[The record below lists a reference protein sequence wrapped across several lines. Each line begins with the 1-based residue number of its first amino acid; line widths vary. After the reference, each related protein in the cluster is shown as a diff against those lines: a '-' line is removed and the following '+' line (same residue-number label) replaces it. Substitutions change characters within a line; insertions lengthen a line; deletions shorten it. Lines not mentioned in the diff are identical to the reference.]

1 MKKLRL
7 TVLASLIPLCAYAT
21 YFKHIGIREGLAQ
34 LSVVSIHQDEFG
46 RMWFGTSEGLSVY
59 DGEKIVTYKSI
70 IRSDPQQDATFPT
83 VNLDGQIHCIVSDND
98 NNLYF
103 RADYSLIKYD
113 LRKHRFLTL
122 QRDRISAL
130 ACIDGAIWFARA
142 DSVFTTEGGGAER
155 TFVRKVE
162 GVRTINEIHRARDG
176 ALWIGSTSGLYH
188 INKEGESSCVI
199 ARKDISKIY
208 EASGGDLWIG
218 CRTES
223 MYRIEPNGTIT
234 AYRHDPNNPN
244 SIASDQVR
252 TFIEGEKGEI
262 WIGTFKGLQRLDTQT
277 NRYTCYTQSKLPG
290 GLTHSSIFALYK
302 DRQGTIWVGT
312 YYGGVNY
319 FNPYGDIFTYYADDP
334 DRDDCL
340 SYGFVGNMVE
350 DRDHN
355 IWICTEGGG
364 LNRLNRRTRKIQH
377 FYASRHA
384 NSVAHNN
391 LKSICYD
398 HKRHALYIGT
408 HTGGLS
414 KYDIN
419 RNRFTNYLER
429 YPSAAGRP
437 NDVVHQ
443 VRIYRDSLIVMARNG
458 LFAMDLQTEE
468 MKPMFPTLPV
478 SMTYGLN
485 FYIDSK
491 DHIWIIRTS
500 SVSRI
505 NIRNPEEV
513 DTYFRENFETAA
525 VTETASGEIF
535 IGSRGAGLFRFDEE
549 TNSFANFC
557 TDNGDLPSDFCYNLS
572 QTARGNLIILTDRGV
587 TLFHPAKGAIESISL
602 GYKGLLISATHSN
615 CGLLVCQNGEIFVGG
630 TDGLSSFCEEDLQKK
645 HIPYNIYFS
654 ELYIANR
661 QVVPGDRNGILTEAL
676 PRTQAITLTHKQN
689 NLMFNFASN
698 NYVGILSNTAYEY
711 TLEGFDHDWVQANSN
726 SIYYANL
733 NPGKYVLKV
742 REAALIRQQPLPQE
756 IRLDITIKSP
766 YYATPLAYLLYVLI
780 TVSIIS
786 SFIYFRYSKLK
797 LAASLKAEKKEK
809 EHIEALN
816 QAKLHFFTNISHE
829 FKTPLTL
836 IISQIELLLQSTS
849 LSPFVYNKTL
859 KVYKQAHHMLSLIG
873 ELLDFRKFE
882 QHRIV
887 LNVSEQDLI
896 AFLQE
901 IYLSF
906 YGYAPGINY
915 VFSSEHETQPCVFDA
930 KQLRKVFYNL
940 LSNAFKHTSR
950 GCIEMNIRE
959 EEEHICIKIIDT
971 GKGIEKKEIDKV
983 FDMFYQGDNMYDK
996 NGTGIGLTLTK
1007 SIVEAHHGVITAESR
1022 PGYGSIFIVRL
1033 RKGDK
1038 HFRED
1043 SSAVLSEEQ
1052 TCDIQPDTMPDS
1064 FFIKGTDEAENALP
1078 PAPATDEK
1086 LPLILIVEDN
1096 EELLQV
1102 LSAIFSPMY
1111 NVILAHDGA
1120 EGLQKAVNE
1129 KPDLILSDVMMP
1141 VMSGTEM
1148 CLRIKSNL
1156 DTCHIPVVLLTA
1168 LNSNEQNMEGL
1179 QLGADD
1185 YISKP
1190 FNAKLLF
1197 ARCNNLIRNR
1207 QLSQKKYHSQVEFN
1221 IGNMVTNPLDRNFMS
1236 RIEEIINRH
1245 IDNSEFDVN
1254 QLAKEM
1260 TLGRSTLFTKFKG
1273 LTGMTPNEFVLNYKL
1288 KRASALLRT
1297 RPDLQIA
1304 EISDLLG
1311 FSSPRYFS
1319 KCFKEQFSVSPL
1331 EYRKNQERNDTEMG

>member
-1 MKKLRL
+1 MKKICL
-7 TVLASLIPLCAYAT
+7 TILASFISLCANST

-46 RMWFGTSEGLSVY
+46 RMWFGTNEGLSVY

-70 IRSDPQQDATFPT
+70 NHPGPQSTSTFPSI
-83 VNLDGQIHCIVSDND
+83 NLDGQIHCIVSDKH

-103 RADYSLIKYD
+103 RADYNLIKYD
-113 LRKHRFLTL
+113 IRKHRFSTL
-122 QRDRISAL
+122 QTGRVNAL
-130 ACIDGAIWFARA
+130 ANIDGTIWLAHA
-142 DSVFTTEGGGAER
+142 DSVFTLNGSGAEQK
-155 TFVRKVE
+155 FILKVD
-162 GVRTINEIHRARDG
+162 GVRTINEIHKAKDNS
-176 ALWIGSTSGLYH
+176 LWIGSGSGLYH
-188 INKEGESSCVI
+188 IGEDGRSSCVI

-208 EASGGDLWIG
+208 EASNGDLWIG

-223 MYRIEPNGTIT
+223 MYRIEPNGKIT
-234 AYRHDPNNPN
+234 GYKHDPNNPN
-244 SIASDQVR
+244 SIASNQVR
-252 TFIEGEKGEI
+252 TFIEGEDGEI
-262 WIGTFKGLQRLDTQT
+262 WIGTFKGLQKLDTKT

-302 DRQGTIWVGT
+302 DRQGTIWIGT

-364 LNRLNRRTRKIQH
+364 LNKLNRKTRKIQR
-377 FYASRHA
+377 FYASRHT

-398 HKRHALYIGT
+398 SKRHTLYIGT

-419 RNRFTNYLER
+419 QNFFTNYLER
-429 YPSAAGRP
+429 YPRVASRP
-437 NDVVHQ
+437 NDVIHQ

-458 LFAMDLQTEE
+458 LFVMDLRTEE
-468 MKPMFPTLPV
+468 MKPMFPALSS
-478 SMTYGLN
+478 SMTNGLG
-485 FYIDSK
+485 FHIDSK
-491 DHIWIIRTS
+491 NHIWIVRTS
-500 SVSRI
+500 SLSRI
-505 NIRNPEEV
+505 NIDKPEEV
-513 DTYFRENFETAA
+513 ETYLRGNFETT
-525 VTETASGEIF
+525 VMTETPEGDIF
-535 IGSRGAGLFRFDEE
+535 IGSRGAGLFRFDGE

-557 TDNGDLPSDFCYNLS
+557 AGNGDLPSDFCYNLS
-572 QTARGNLIILTDRGV
+572 QTGQGNLIILTDKGV
-587 TLFHPAKGAIESISL
+587 TLFHPTKGAIESINL

-615 CGLLVCQNGEIFVGG
+615 CGLLVCKNGEIFVGG
-630 TDGLSSFCEEDLQKK
+630 TDGLSSFYEEDLRKK
-645 HIPYNIYFS
+645 NIPYNIYFS
-654 ELYIANR
+654 GLYIANNPIA
-661 QVVPGDRNGILTEAL
+661 PGDKSILPEVL
-676 PRTQAITLTHKQN
+676 PCTQAITLTHKQN

-698 NYVGILSNTAYEY
+698 NYVGMISNAVYEY
-711 TLEGFDHDWVQANSN
+711 MLEGFDYNWIQANDK
-726 SIYYANL
+726 SIHYANL

-742 REAALIRQQPLPQE
+742 REKAFSRKPLPQE
-756 IRLDITIKSP
+756 IQLAVIIKRP
-766 YYATPLAYLLYVLI
+766 YYAMPLAYLLYVLI
-780 TVSIIS
+780 AISIIS
-786 SFIYFRYSKLK
+786 AFIYFKYSKLK
-797 LAASLKAEKKEK
+797 LAASLEAEKKEK

-816 QAKLHFFTNISHE
+816 QAKLHFFTNVSHE

-836 IISQIELLLQSTS
+836 IISQIELLLQSAS
-849 LSPFVYNKTL
+849 LSPFVYNKIL
-859 KVYKQAHHMLSLIG
+859 KVYKQTHHILSLIG

-896 AFLQE
+896 AFLKE

-906 YGYAPGINY
+906 YGCFPDINY
-915 VFSSEHETQPCVFDA
+915 AFSPEQESLLCTFDA

-940 LSNAFKHTSR
+940 LSNAFKHTSQ
-950 GCIEMNIRE
+950 GCIEMNVRE
-959 EEEHICIKIIDT
+959 EEEYICIKVIDS
-971 GKGIEKKEIDKV
+971 GKGIEKKEIEKV
-983 FDMFYQGDNMYDK
+983 FEMFYQGDNVYDK
-996 NGTGIGLTLTK
+996 NGTGIGLALTK
-1007 SIVEAHHGVITAESR
+1007 SIVEAHHGTITVESR
-1022 PGYGSIFIVRL
+1022 PDYGSIFIVRL

-1043 SSAVLSEEQ
+1043 SSAVILSEEQ
-1052 TCDIQPDTMPDS
+1052 TCDIQPDTMPDP
-1064 FFIKGTDEAENALP
+1064 FFRVGADEAENALP
-1078 PAPATDEK
+1078 LVSTTDEK

-1102 LSAIFSPMY
+1102 LSTIFSPMY
-1111 NVILAHDGA
+1111 RVILSRDGA
-1120 EGLQKAVNE
+1120 EGLQKAVSE

-1148 CLRIKSNL
+1148 CLRIKNNL
-1156 DTCHIPVVLLTA
+1156 DTCHIPVALLTA

-1179 QLGADD
+1179 QRGADD

-1197 ARCNNLIRNR
+1197 TRCNNLIRNR
-1207 QLSQKKYHSQVEFN
+1207 QLAQKRYHSQVEFSV
-1221 IGNMVTNPLDRNFMS
+1221 GNMVTHPLDRNFMDKV
-1236 RIEEIINRH
+1236 EEIVNQYL
-1245 IDNSEFDVN
+1245 DDPEFDVN
-1254 QLAKEM
+1254 RLAKEM
-1260 TLGRSTLFTKFKG
+1260 ALGRSTLFTKFKG
-1273 LTGMTPNEFVLNYKL
+1273 LTGMAPNEFILNYKL

-1304 EISDLLG
+1304 EISDLFG

-1319 KCFKEQFSVSPL
+1319 KCFKEQFFVSPL
-1331 EYRKNQERNDTEMG
+1331 DYRKHQEK